1 MEATKSTVPY
11 TVFVPFWD
19 HPYRRLLLPFYS
31 VLPAVKSKKSNVK
44 HSYRNWCLE
53 INKIVPTADDI
64 VKKSSYRTG
73 SNPETWWC
81 PWQIYSVWL
90 SQMQRE
96 IKQTILAVHIMILTS
111 MIVIMKLTQNCKSRQ
126 KKKKSE
132 CYADILS
139 NSSPRHRNDW
149 RINAVT
155 RGCQSPLSLVKIQ
168 KLQNIK

>member
-11 TVFVPFWD
+11 SVFVPFWD

-126 KKKKSE
+126 KKKKKASATPTS
-132 CYADILS
+132 YRTPLLDIETTDASTQWLGVV
-139 NSSPRHRNDW
+139 R
-149 RINAVT
+149 A
-155 RGCQSPLSLVKIQ
+155 LSLSSRFKSFKI
-168 KLQNIK
+168 